1 MSDDAKTG
9 DDTGEPIAR
18 LAALRE
24 DPSPRFLAQ
33 VLDGINQ
40 RQTTTR
46 AVEMS
51 WWGVT
56 GLLMELVDTLFRALG
71 IRETTDGD
79 RR

>member
-1 MSDDAKTG
+1 MSDDANTG
-9 DDTGEPIAR
+9 NDAGQPIEQ
-18 LAALRE
+18 LASLRE
-24 DPSPRFLAQ
+24 DPSARFLAQ

-40 RQTTTR
+40 RQTTSR
-46 AVEMS
+46 AVEMT
-51 WWGVT
+51 WWGFT